1 MSSRY
6 IYGATIIGAAC
17 WGLIG
22 LFIAPLYEVG
32 FTPWDVV
39 TIRVVCTFVLLIG
52 IMFVFYREQLKAQW
66 KDHFFFA
73 SAGIISIVFFNYFY
87 FEVFSES
94 SLSVA
99 VTLLYTG
106 PVFVTLL
113 SRLFF
118 KERLTF
124 RKIMALGMAVLGC
137 AFVVGFFP
145 VGQQEVSLY
154 IVGFGLL
161 SGFFYALY
169 SILTKPVTK
178 KYSVM
183 TITTYVFFYAS
194 VFMVLS
200 SNTTQKWHLFLSAEV
215 LISAFLLASISTVA
229 GYIFYT
235 IGLKHLEAS
244 RASILATV
252 EPLVAVVTGM
262 ILLGEVLT
270 LWQIVGILFVLY
282 AAVLVVER
290 KSKTVYVNNE

>member
-1 MSSRY
+1 MHCIVYSQS
-6 IYGATIIGAAC
+6 
-17 WGLIG
+17 
-22 LFIAPLYEVG
+22 
-32 FTPWDVV
+32 
-39 TIRVVCTFVLLIG
+39 LL
-52 IMFVFYREQLKAQW
+52 Q
-66 KDHFFFA
+66 
-73 SAGIISIVFFNYFY
+73 
-87 FEVFSES
+87 
-94 SLSVA
+94 
-99 VTLLYTG
+99 
-106 PVFVTLL
+106 
-113 SRLFF
+113 
-118 KERLTF
+118 
-124 RKIMALGMAVLGC
+124 
-137 AFVVGFFP
+137 
-145 VGQQEVSLY
+145 
-154 IVGFGLL
+154 
-161 SGFFYALY
+161 
-169 SILTKPVTK
+169 K